1 MLELFIWK
9 MSKISP
15 QMKQDIKIAFEAVDT
30 SVKLRCKVVPF
41 VLKDVQWRT
50 VPNQRGRC
58 SLLFFVLHIQ
68 Y

>member
-1 MLELFIWK
+1 
-9 MSKISP
+9 
-15 QMKQDIKIAFEAVDT
+15 MKQDIKIAFETVDT